1 MPKSKKTTK
10 VDGRT
15 VHHKTPMKFRIG
27 TRKAGKSAITMT
39 TAELQAVLE
48 NKDKRK
54 WHSKARTVL
63 QSRGVI

>member
-15 VHHKTPMKFRIG
+15 IQHKNPMKLRIG

-54 WHSKARTVL
+54 WHNNARTVL
-63 QSRGVI
+63 QTRGVL